1 MHSRPASERLVAGR
15 IAVHFPEVRRAS
27 EQQRAAAARSVVVM
41 RTACHA
47 RLRNA
52 VYHWARVA
60 TQNDDIAKLCYAA
73 LRARGKSHGQ
83 ALRCVADRLLN
94 ILCAMLRNQTDYREP
109 ASTVAG

>member
-52 VYHWARVA
+52 VYHWARFA
-60 TQNDDIAKLCYAA
+60 TQNDDIAKLRYAA
-73 LRARGKSHGQ
+73 LRARGCPRGQ
-83 ALRCVADRLLN
+83 QRYWLGAGIALE
-94 ILCAMLRNQTDYREP
+94 Y
-109 ASTVAG
+109 GK